1 MTQRLTQEQL
11 SQIVTEVEGLQVRR
25 EAELDQQ
32 QVREILQEL
41 NLPPEL
47 LDEAL
52 IQLNRRQALEVQQRR
67 NRWITSGVVAAVA
80 IAIASTIFFMQQQN
94 SALSGVSAQQDR
106 IILVQNSS
114 GDLKTISRQ
123 SNPEVFYHVTLKDAP
138 LGKKLALS
146 CNWIDPSGQIV
157 KQNSYQT
164 REINTSVW
172 DTQCRYAIN
181 PAATVGNWKVQMFLE
196 GRQISDE
203 TFEVK

>member
-11 SQIVTEVEGLQVRR
+11 SQIVTEVEGLQLRR

-67 NRWITSGVVAAVA
+67 NRWITSGVVAVVVVV
-80 IAIASTIFFMQQQN
+80 IASTIFFMQQQ
-94 SALSGVSAQQDR
+94 SSTLSRVSTQQDR
-106 IILVQNSS
+106 ITLTQDNG

-123 SNPEVFYHVTLKDAP
+123 TNPEVLYRVTLKDAP

-157 KQNSYQT
+157 KQNNYQT

-172 DTQCRYAIN
+172 DTQCRYIIN
-181 PAATVGNWKVQMFLE
+181 PTATVGKWKVQMFLE
-196 GRQISDE
+196 GRQISDA

>member
-11 SQIVTEVEGLQVRR
+11 LQIVTEVEGLQVRR

-67 NRWITSGVVAAVA
+67 NRWITSGVVAVLVV
-80 IAIASTIFFMQQQN
+80 AIASTIFFMQQQN
-94 SALSGVSAQQDR
+94 SVLSRVSAQQDR
-106 IILVQNSS
+106 ITLVQNSG

-123 SNPEVFYHVTLKDAP
+123 TNPEVFYGVTLKDAP

-157 KQNSYQT
+157 KQNNYQT
-164 REINTSVW
+164 REISTSVW
-172 DTQCRYAIN
+172 DTQCRYTIN

>member
-11 SQIVTEVEGLQVRR
+11 AQIVTEVEGLQVRR

-52 IQLNRRQALEVQQRR
+52 IQLNRRQALEVQQHR
-67 NRWITSGVVAAVA
+67 NRWITSGVVAFLV
-80 IAIASTIFFMQQQN
+80 ILSASTIFFIQRQN
-94 SALSGVSAQQDR
+94 SVLSRVSAQQDR
-106 IILVQNSS
+106 ITLVSNTG

-123 SNPEVFYHVTLKDAP
+123 TNPEILYRVTLKDAP

-146 CNWIDPSGQIV
+146 CNWIDPSGQIAR
-157 KQNSYQT
+157 QNSYQT

-172 DTQCRYAIN
+172 DTQCRYTIN
-181 PAATVGNWKVQMFLE
+181 PAATVGNWKVQMLLE